1 MRLKLLYV
9 FFLLLVQGAYS
20 QSGFQFEDNKNKV
33 TLPFKFINNLIIIS
47 IEVNGIP
54 LNFLLDTGV
63 EESILFSLDETD
75 EISFAKIE
83 KVKIKGF
90 GKKEAF
96 DGYKSTLNEVKAK
109 SFIDKNHTLYL
120 VLDQDINISS
130 NVGIPVNG
138 IIGYHFFKNNLVKI
152 DFESQ
157 KIIIYKKQ
165 EKQLKKITNTF
176 NKVPLIIQDGKP
188 YFTAAIQFEKNKE
201 DLKAK
206 LLIDTGNSDAVWL
219 FKEKNVQIQIP
230 DINVDDYL
238 GRGFSGDVFGYRG
251 RIPKFSINDIA
262 FNSPIIAFPNA
273 AETTQIDAI
282 ENRLGSVGSEIMK
295 RFTLYFDY
303 QNSSMYL
310 KKNDFF
316 NDEFNFNMSGID
328 LQHEGLQWVKEAYE
342 DKPAIANNLTDSN
355 GDKIVSNLQ
364 YRFELK
370 PVYIVTN
377 VRKNSPADLSGIQK
391 DDIIVKVNN
400 RPGYSYSLQKL
411 NELLKSGEGKS
422 IELIVDRK
430 GKHLNFKFQLKK
442 VL

>member
-9 FFLLLVQGAYS
+9 FILLLVQSVYS

-33 TLPFKFINNLIIIS
+33 TIPFKFINNLIIIS

-75 EISFAKIE
+75 EVSFAQVE

-96 DGYKSTLNEVKAK
+96 DGYLSALNEVKAK
-109 SFIDKNHTLYL
+109 SFTDKNHSLYL

-130 NVGIPVNG
+130 NVGVPVNG

-157 KIIIYKKQ
+157 KITIYKNQ
-165 EKQLKKITNTF
+165 EKQLKKITKTF
-176 NKVPLIIQDGKP
+176 NKVPLILNNGKP
-188 YFTAAIQFEKNKE
+188 YFTAAMQFDKNKE

-219 FKEKNVQIQIP
+219 FKEKNSQIKVP
-230 DINVDDYL
+230 EINVDDYL

-251 RIPKFSINDIA
+251 RIPKFSINEIA
-262 FNSPIIAFPNA
+262 FSSPIIAFPNE

-295 RFTLYFDY
+295 RFTVYFDY
-303 QNSSMYL
+303 QNSNMYL
-310 KKNDFF
+310 KKNDYF

-328 LQHEGLQWVKEAYE
+328 LQHEGLQWVKESYE
-342 DKPAIANNLTDSN
+342 DKPSLAYNLLDGNGEKIANNL
-355 GDKIVSNLQ
+355 K
-364 YRFELK
+364 YKFELK
-370 PVYIVTN
+370 PIYIITN
-377 VRKNSPADLSGIQK
+377 IRKNSPADFAGILK

-400 RPGYSYSLQKL
+400 RNGYNYSLQQL
-411 NELLKSGEGKS
+411 NELLKSGEGKT
-422 IELIVDRK
+422 IDLIVDRK
-430 GKHLNFKFQLKK
+430 GKLLKFKFQLKK

>member
-9 FFLLLVQGAYS
+9 FILLFVQGVYS

-47 IEVNGIP
+47 VEVNGIP

-75 EISFAKIE
+75 EVSFAQVE

-96 DGYKSTLNEVKAK
+96 DGYVSTLNEVKAK
-109 SFIDKNHTLYL
+109 SYIDKNHTLYL

-130 NVGIPVNG
+130 NVGVPVNG

-157 KIIIYKKQ
+157 KIIVYNKS
-165 EKQLKKITNTF
+165 EKQLKKITKTF
-176 NKVPLIIQDGKP
+176 NKVPLSFNSGKP
-188 YFTAAIQFEKNKE
+188 YFTASIKFDNNSE
-201 DLKAK
+201 DLRAK

-219 FKEKNVQIQIP
+219 FKEKNAQIQVP
-230 DINVDDYL
+230 EINVDDYL
-238 GRGFSGDVFGYRG
+238 GRGFSGDVFGFRG
-251 RIPKFSINDIA
+251 RVPKFSINDIT
-262 FNSPIIAFPNA
+262 FNSPLIAFPDA

-295 RFTLYFDY
+295 RFTVYFDY
-303 QNSSMYL
+303 QNSTMYL

-328 LQHEGLQWVKEAYE
+328 LQHEGLQWVKETYE
-342 DKPAIANNLTDSN
+342 AQPTVANNLLDGN
-355 GDKIVSNLQ
+355 GDKIASSLK
-364 YRFELK
+364 YKFELK
-370 PVYIVTN
+370 PIYIVTN

-400 RPGYSYSLQKL
+400 RLGYNYTLQKL
-411 NELLKSGEGKS
+411 NELLKSGEGKT
-422 IELIVDRK
+422 INLIVDRK
-430 GKHLNFKFQLKK
+430 GKLLNFKFQLKK

>member
-9 FFLLLVQGAYS
+9 FILLVVQDVYS
-20 QSGFQFEDNKNKV
+20 QSRFEFEGNKNKV

-75 EISFAKIE
+75 EISFAQVE

-96 DGYKSTLNEVKAK
+96 DGYLSTHNQIKAK
-109 SFIDKNHTLYL
+109 SYVDKNHSLYL

-130 NVGIPVNG
+130 NIGVPVNG

-157 KIIIYKKQ
+157 KITIYKNQ

-176 NKVPLIIQDGKP
+176 EKVPLIFNNGKP
-188 YFTAAIQFEKNKE
+188 YLIASIQFQNSLDE
-201 DLKAK
+201 LKAK
-206 LLIDTGNSDAVWL
+206 LLIDTGNTDAVWL
-219 FKEKNVQIQIP
+219 FKEKNNQIQVP
-230 DINVDDYL
+230 EINVDDYL

-251 RIPKFSINDIA
+251 RIQKISINDII

-273 AETTQIDAI
+273 TETSQIDAV
-282 ENRLGSVGSEIMK
+282 ENRLGSIGSEIMK
-295 RFTLYFDY
+295 RLTIYFDY

-328 LQHEGLQWVKEAYE
+328 LQHEGLQWVKETYQ
-342 DKPAIANNLTDSN
+342 DKPTIANNLLDGN
-355 GDKIVSNLQ
+355 GDKIASNLK
-364 YRFELK
+364 YKFELK
-370 PVYIVTN
+370 PIYIVTN

-400 RPGYSYSLQKL
+400 RQGYNFTLQTL
-411 NELLKSGEGKS
+411 NELLKSGEGKT
-422 IELIVDRK
+422 IDLVVDRK
-430 GKHLNFKFQLKK
+430 GKLLNFKFQLKK

>member
-9 FFLLLVQGAYS
+9 FILLLVQSVYS

-33 TLPFKFINNLIIIS
+33 TIPFKFINNLIIIS

-75 EISFAKIE
+75 EVSFAQVE

-96 DGYKSTLNEVKAK
+96 DGYLSTLNEVKAK
-109 SFIDKNHTLYL
+109 SFTDKNHSLYL

-130 NVGIPVNG
+130 NVGVPVNG

-157 KIIIYKKQ
+157 KITIYKNQ
-165 EKQLKKITNTF
+165 EKQLKKITKTF
-176 NKVPLIIQDGKP
+176 SKVPLILNNGKP
-188 YFTAAIQFEKNKE
+188 YFTAAIQFDKNKE

-219 FKEKNVQIQIP
+219 FKEKNSQIQVP
-230 DINVDDYL
+230 EINVDDYL

-251 RIPKFSINDIA
+251 RIPKFSINEIA
-262 FNSPIIAFPNA
+262 FSSPIIAFPNA
-273 AETTQIDAI
+273 AETTQIDAV

-295 RFTLYFDY
+295 RFTVYFDY
-303 QNSSMYL
+303 PNSTMYL

-328 LQHEGLQWVKEAYE
+328 LQHEGLQWVKESYE
-342 DKPAIANNLTDSN
+342 DKPSLAYNLLDGNGEKIANNL
-355 GDKIVSNLQ
+355 K
-364 YRFELK
+364 YKFELK
-370 PVYIVTN
+370 PIYIITN
-377 VRKNSPADLSGIQK
+377 IRKNSPADFAGILK

-400 RPGYSYSLQKL
+400 RNGYNYSLQQL
-411 NELLKSGEGKS
+411 NDLLKSGEGKT
-422 IELIVDRK
+422 INLAVDRK
-430 GKHLNFKFQLKK
+430 GKLLNFKFLLKK

>member
-9 FFLLLVQGAYS
+9 FILLLVQSVYS
-20 QSGFQFEDNKNKV
+20 QSRFEFEDHKNKV
-33 TLPFKFINNLIIIS
+33 TIPFKFINNLIIIS

-75 EISFAKIE
+75 EISFAQVE

-96 DGYKSTLNEVKAK
+96 DGYLSTLNEVKVK
-109 SFIDKNHTLYL
+109 RYIDKNHSLYL

-130 NVGIPVNG
+130 NVGVPVNG

-157 KIIIYKKQ
+157 KITIYKNQ
-165 EKQLKKITNTF
+165 DKQLKKISKTF
-176 NKVPLIIQDGKP
+176 HRVPLILNNGKP
-188 YFTAAIQFEKNKE
+188 YFTAALQFEKNPE
-201 DLKAK
+201 ELKAK

-219 FKEKNVQIQIP
+219 FKEKNTQIQIP
-230 DINVDDYL
+230 EINVDDYL

-251 RIPKFSINDIA
+251 RISKFSINDLA

-273 AETTQIDAI
+273 TETTQIDAI
-282 ENRLGSVGSEIMK
+282 ENRLGSVGSELMK
-295 RFTLYFDY
+295 RFTVYFDY
-303 QNSSMYL
+303 QNNNMYL
-310 KKNDFF
+310 KKNSFF
-316 NDEFNFNMSGID
+316 NNEFNFNMSGID
-328 LQHEGLQWVKEAYE
+328 LQHEGLQWVKETYD
-342 DKPAIANNLTDSN
+342 DKPTVANNLLDGN
-355 GDKIVSNLQ
+355 GDKIASNLK
-364 YRFELK
+364 YKFELK
-370 PVYIVTN
+370 PIYIVTN

-400 RPGYSYSLQKL
+400 RNGYNYTLQKL
-411 NELLKSGEGKS
+411 NELLKSGEGKT
-422 IELIVDRK
+422 IDLIVDRK
-430 GKHLNFKFQLKK
+430 GKLLNFKFQLKK

>member
-9 FFLLLVQGAYS
+9 FILVVVQDVYS
-20 QSGFQFEDNKNKV
+20 QSRFEFEDNKNKV
-33 TLPFKFINNLIIIS
+33 TIPFKFINNLIIIS

-75 EISFAKIE
+75 EISFAQVE

-130 NVGIPVNG
+130 NVGVPVNG

-157 KIIIYKKQ
+157 KITIFKNQK
-165 EKQLKKITNTF
+165 KQLKKITKSF
-176 NKVPLIIQDGKP
+176 DKVPLTLNDGKP
-188 YFTAAIQFEKNKE
+188 YFTASIQFEKSTE

-219 FKEKNVQIQIP
+219 FKEKNTQIKVP
-230 DINVDDYL
+230 EINVDDYL
-238 GRGFSGDVFGYRG
+238 GRGFSGDVFGCRG
-251 RIPKFSINDIA
+251 RIPKFSINEIT
-262 FNSPIIAFPNA
+262 FNSPLIAFPNA

-310 KKNDFF
+310 RKNDFF

-355 GDKIVSNLQ
+355 GDKIASNLQ

-400 RPGYSYSLQKL
+400 RPGYNYSLQKL
-411 NELLKSGEGKS
+411 NELLKSGDGKT

-430 GKHLNFKFQLKK
+430 GKHLRFKFQLKK
-442 VL
+442 IL

>member
-9 FFLLLVQGAYS
+9 FILVVVQDVYS
-20 QSGFQFEDNKNKV
+20 QSRFEFEDNKNKV
-33 TLPFKFINNLIIIS
+33 TIPFKFINNLIIIS
-47 IEVNGIP
+47 IQVNGIP

-75 EISFAKIE
+75 EISFAQVE

-96 DGYKSTLNEVKAK
+96 DGYKSTLNEVKVK

-130 NVGIPVNG
+130 NVGVPVNG

-157 KIIIYKKQ
+157 KITIFKSQKKQ
-165 EKQLKKITNTF
+165 LEKITKSF
-176 NKVPLIIQDGKP
+176 DKVPLTLNDGKP
-188 YFTAAIQFEKNKE
+188 YFTASIQFEKSTE

-219 FKEKNVQIQIP
+219 FKEKNTQIKVP
-230 DINVDDYL
+230 EINVDDYL

-251 RIPKFSINDIA
+251 RIPKFSINEIA
-262 FNSPIIAFPNA
+262 FNSPIIAFPNP

-295 RFTLYFDY
+295 RFTVYFDY

-310 KKNDFF
+310 EKNDFF

-342 DKPAIANNLTDSN
+342 DRPAIANNLTDSN

-377 VRKNSPADLSGIQK
+377 IRKNSPADLSGIQK

-400 RPGYSYSLQKL
+400 RPGYNYSLQKL
-411 NELLKSGEGKS
+411 NELLKSGDGKT

-430 GKHLNFKFQLKK
+430 GKHLRFKFQLKK
-442 VL
+442 IL

>member
-9 FFLLLVQGAYS
+9 FILLLVQSVYS
-20 QSGFQFEDNKNKV
+20 QSRFEFEDNKNKV
-33 TLPFKFINNLIIIS
+33 TIPFKFINNLIIIS

-63 EESILFSLDETD
+63 EESILFSLDETY
-75 EISFAKIE
+75 EISFAQVE

-96 DGYKSTLNEVKAK
+96 DGYLSTLNEVKVK
-109 SFIDKNHTLYL
+109 RYIDKNHSLYL

-130 NVGIPVNG
+130 NVGVPVNG

-157 KIIIYKKQ
+157 KITIYKNQ
-165 EKQLKKITNTF
+165 EKQLKKISKTF
-176 NKVPLIIQDGKP
+176 NRVPIFLNNGKP
-188 YFTAAIQFEKNKE
+188 YFTASLQFEKNPE
-201 DLKAK
+201 ELKAK

-219 FKEKNVQIQIP
+219 FKEKNTQIQVP
-230 DINVDDYL
+230 EINLDDYL

-251 RIPKFSINDIA
+251 RIPKFSINDLA

-273 AETTQIDAI
+273 TETTQIDAI
-282 ENRLGSVGSEIMK
+282 ENRLGSVGSELMK
-295 RFTLYFDY
+295 RFTVYFDY
-303 QNSSMYL
+303 QNNNMYL
-310 KKNDFF
+310 KKNSFF

-328 LQHEGLQWVKEAYE
+328 LQHEGLQWVKETYD
-342 DKPAIANNLTDSN
+342 DKPTVANNLLDGN
-355 GDKIVSNLQ
+355 GDKIASNLK
-364 YRFELK
+364 YKFELK
-370 PVYIVTN
+370 PIYIVTN
-377 VRKNSPADLSGIQK
+377 VRKNSPADESGIQK

-400 RPGYSYSLQKL
+400 RHGYNYTLQKL
-411 NELLKSGEGKS
+411 NELLKSGEGKT
-422 IELIVDRK
+422 IDLIVDRK
-430 GKHLNFKFQLKK
+430 GKLLNFKFQLKK

>member
-9 FFLLLVQGAYS
+9 FILVVVQDVYS
-20 QSGFQFEDNKNKV
+20 QSRFEFEDNKNKV
-33 TLPFKFINNLIIIS
+33 TIPFKFINNLIIIS

-75 EISFAKIE
+75 EISFAQVE

-130 NVGIPVNG
+130 NVGVPVNG

-157 KIIIYKKQ
+157 KITIFKNQK
-165 EKQLKKITNTF
+165 KQLKKITKSF
-176 NKVPLIIQDGKP
+176 DKVPLTLNDGKP
-188 YFTAAIQFEKNKE
+188 YFTASIQFEKSTE

-219 FKEKNVQIQIP
+219 FKEKNTQIKVP
-230 DINVDDYL
+230 EINVDDYL
-238 GRGFSGDVFGYRG
+238 GRGFSGDVFGCRG
-251 RIPKFSINDIA
+251 RIPKFSINEIA
-262 FNSPIIAFPNA
+262 FNSPIIAFPNP

-310 KKNDFF
+310 RKNDFF

-355 GDKIVSNLQ
+355 GDKIASNLQ

-400 RPGYSYSLQKL
+400 RPGYNYSLQKL
-411 NELLKSGEGKS
+411 NELLKSGDGKT

-430 GKHLNFKFQLKK
+430 GKHLRFKFQLKK
-442 VL
+442 IL

>member
-9 FFLLLVQGAYS
+9 FILLFVQGVYS

-47 IEVNGIP
+47 VEVNGIP

-75 EISFAKIE
+75 EVSFAQVE

-96 DGYKSTLNEVKAK
+96 DGYVSTLNEVKAK
-109 SFIDKNHTLYL
+109 SYIDKNHTLYL

-130 NVGIPVNG
+130 NVGVPVNG

-157 KIIIYKKQ
+157 KIIVYNKS
-165 EKQLKKITNTF
+165 EKQLKKITKTF
-176 NKVPLIIQDGKP
+176 NKVPLTLNSGKP
-188 YFTAAIQFEKNKE
+188 YFTASIKFDNNSE

-219 FKEKNVQIQIP
+219 FKEKNAQIQVP
-230 DINVDDYL
+230 EINVDDYL
-238 GRGFSGDVFGYRG
+238 GRGFSGDVFGFRG
-251 RIPKFSINDIA
+251 RVPKFSINDIT
-262 FNSPIIAFPNA
+262 FNSPLIAFPNA

-295 RFTLYFDY
+295 RFTVYFDY

-316 NDEFNFNMSGID
+316 NEEFNFNMSGID
-328 LQHEGLQWVKEAYE
+328 LQHEGLQWVKETYE
-342 DKPAIANNLTDSN
+342 AQPTVANNLLDGN
-355 GDKIVSNLQ
+355 GDKIASSLK
-364 YRFELK
+364 YKFELK
-370 PVYIVTN
+370 PIYIVTN
-377 VRKNSPADLSGIQK
+377 VRKNSPADVAGIQK

-400 RPGYSYSLQKL
+400 RLGYNYTLQKL
-411 NELLKSGEGKS
+411 NELLKSGEGKT
-422 IELIVDRK
+422 INIVVDRK
-430 GKHLNFKFQLKK
+430 GKLLNFKFQLKK